1 MATQL
6 TTTEQS
12 LPQSAESE
20 KFSLMQRQARLF
32 AQSPLI
38 PAHLRQGS
46 PDQAMANCYIAMT
59 IADRMGEDR
68 MTVMQNIH
76 IVHGTAGFKAQYM
89 IARANASGV
98 FKDGIDWE
106 VSGEGK
112 GLSVTAFATLASTGR
127 RVEITVD
134 MAMAEAE
141 GWTKNSKYKTMPEI
155 MLRYRSGTFLVRM
168 YAPQVML
175 GYQTVEESEDVA
187 FAAIPANEPVTAQ
200 ALLEQAKPEE
210 PATGNGDP
218 QTIDAKAEIAGPD
231 DDTPEPEQPDP
242 DVNDEHPGKA
252 KAEEIIAEIRKA
264 GTVIDVNSIV
274 ARYKDDLE
282 AMHAFTAGRVTDAAV
297 ERKGEL
303 SEPAK

>member
-1 MATQL
+1 MATQI
-6 TTTEQS
+6 TEHTGNLPAHQS
-12 LPQSAESE
+12 PEAE

-38 PAHLRQGS
+38 PEHLRKGN
-46 PDQAMANCYIAMT
+46 PEQAMANCYIAMT

-89 IARANASGV
+89 IARANQSGV
-98 FKDGIDWE
+98 FKDGIDWDIT
-106 VSGEGK
+106 GK
-112 GLSVTAFATLASTGR
+112 GRDLSVTAYATLAATGR

-175 GYQTVEESEDVA
+175 GYQTVEEREDM
-187 FAAIPANEPVTAQ
+187 AASSIPEAAPITAQ
-200 ALLEQAKPEE
+200 ALLEQARTDEG
-210 PATGNGDP
+210 PADEDRGEHVTLQQALD
-218 QTIDAKAEIAGPD
+218 EIAAA
-231 DDTPEPEQPDP
+231 P
-242 DVNDEHPGKA
+242 DVDEVGRLVNAHQA
-252 KAEEIIAEIRKA
+252 TFADDRETIYQA
-264 GTVIDVNSIV
+264 GQ
-274 ARYKDDLE
+274 ARVQALFADTTHVD
-282 AMHAFTAGRVTDAAV
+282 
-297 ERKGEL
+297 
-303 SEPAK
+303 

>member
-6 TTTEQS
+6 TTTDQGG
-12 LPQSAESE
+12 LPQSPEAER
-20 KFSLMQRQARLF
+20 FSLMQRQARLF

-38 PAHLRQGS
+38 PAHLRQGT
-46 PDQAMANCYIAMT
+46 PEQAMANCYIAMT

-89 IARANASGV
+89 IARANSSGV

-106 VSGEGK
+106 ISGK
-112 GLSVTAFATLASTGR
+112 GKDLSVTAFATLASTGR

-175 GYQTVEESEDVA
+175 GYQTVEEREDLVA
-187 FAAIPANEPVTAQ
+187 ASLPVAEPITGQ
-200 ALLEQAKPEE
+200 ALLEQARADGE
-210 PATGNGDP
+210 PSEDL
-218 QTIDAKAEIAGPD
+218 PD
-231 DDTPEPEQPDP
+231 DPPADPNTNDRGGPLAEGNASTAHTLTPTLTNIANAADDRELAAIEQDT
-242 DVNDEHPGKA
+242 
-252 KAEEIIAEIRKA
+252 
-264 GTVIDVNSIV
+264 
-274 ARYKDDLE
+274 E
-282 AMHAFTAGRVTDAAV
+282 AMRETLSPDEEARLDEAFATKRAALR
-297 ERKGEL
+297 EK
-303 SEPAK
+303 AAAA